1 MKNYLI
7 KPGIRGMFSV
17 ELDPVKLDVIDST
30 PSHIDWMY
38 IAPDDGKIVLPSGEE
53 TEVKKDDIVVVF
65 YNSPYTKNSVVVVD
79 NNKWK
84 ENIELERE
92 YKTRQEPNTESCRY
106 CETCDCYKESAN

>member
-17 ELDPVKLDVIDST
+17 ELDPIKLDVIDVT

-38 IAPDDGKIVLPSGEE
+38 IVPDDGKITLPSGEE
-53 TEVKKDDIVVVF
+53 AKVKKGDIVVVF
-65 YNSPYTKNSVVVVD
+65 YDSPYTKNPVVVI
-79 NNKWK
+79 NNNEWK

-92 YKTRQEPNTESCRY
+92 YKTKQELNKECCGD
-106 CETCDCYKESAN
+106 CEICDCCKSFN